1 MIKTTLPI
9 IETSINEEKQTLVSK
24 ESTIE
29 VSIDTSLFAEER
41 WERNFP
47 AQAKNETLFVYIER
61 VRDEGKLE
69 SKEHIVSN
77 LKAIFC
83 FIESDKIPDFKAFL
97 QMFNIADQKYT
108 ERLIERIKF
117 IFNLALSNST
127 VTSKN

>member
-9 IETSINEEKQTLVSK
+9 IETSIDEDKQVLVSK
-24 ESTIE
+24 ENTIE

-41 WERNFP
+41 WEKNFP
-47 AQAKNETLFVYIER
+47 SQAKNETLFAYIER
-61 VRDEGKLE
+61 VQNEGKLE

-77 LKAIFC
+77 LKAIYC

-97 QMFNIADQKYT
+97 QMFNIADSKYT